1 MRAGR
6 NKSAPGHGLVLNVIL
21 GITGSDAGCGF
32 EVEIKAVFPDIN
44 GLFVV

>member
-1 MRAGR
+1 ML
-6 NKSAPGHGLVLNVIL
+6 GHGLALNGTL
-21 GITGSDAGCGF
+21 GMAGSDLGCGF